1 MGNVQMEAR
10 QIRYGS
16 TNVEQALNNGGGGGG
31 ASTLEALT
39 DTAISSPSNGQLLT
53 YDSSAS
59 KWKNAN
65 APAVAASAVS
75 FNGTASS
82 MVATN
87 VQGAID
93 ELVVNFQ
100 AGVDDVYDACVAK
113 GSTPASHSLSDVITA
128 IGNIPTGGG
137 GLTQVNPFGEA
148 QTLTLYNANG
158 VTVTNSAIDS
168 AGTLDFTA
176 SEASAGY
183 EGFVIELN
191 VTAGHTYLL
200 EFDLQ
205 VDSSSLWAGTS
216 YRFGYAL
223 QNDADTNYQA
233 QAVPENI
240 PRDYVKNSFAAALI
254 ASGSKAYVNFNVCG
268 FSDAQ
273 TNIFSISDFKLFDI
287 T

>member
-1 MGNVQMEAR
+1 MGNVQMEASM
-10 QIRYGS
+10 IRYGS
-16 TNVEQALNNGGGGGG
+16 GTVKSALDNGGGGG
-31 ASTLEALT
+31 ASTLAALT
-39 DTAISSPSNGQLLT
+39 DTSISNPSNGQLLT

-82 MVATN
+82 MEATN

-113 GSTPASHSLSDVITA
+113 GSTPASHSLSDVVTA
-128 IGNIPTGGG
+128 IGNISGGG
-137 GLTQVNPFGEA
+137 VLTQVNPFGEA
-148 QTLTLYNANG
+148 TTLTPYNANG
-158 VTVTNSAIDS
+158 VTVTASEIDS

-200 EFDLQ
+200 EFDFQ
-205 VDSSSLWAGTS
+205 VDPSSLWAGTS

-223 QNDADTNYQA
+223 QNAADTDYQA
-233 QAVPENI
+233 QKVPENI
-240 PRDYVKNSFAAALI
+240 PRDYNKHSFADALI
-254 ASGSKAYVNFNVCG
+254 ASGTKAYVNFNVCG

-273 TNIFSISDFKLFDI
+273 TNVFSVSDFKLYDV
-287 T
+287 TE

>member
-1 MGNVQMEAR
+1 MGNVQMEASM
-10 QIRYGS
+10 IRYGS
-16 TNVEQALNNGGGGGG
+16 GTVKSALDNGGGGGG
-31 ASTLEALT
+31 ATTLAALT
-39 DTAISSPSNGQLLT
+39 DTAINEPSNGQILT

-65 APAVAASAVS
+65 APAVAASAVT
-75 FNGTASS
+75 FDGTTSS
-82 MVATN
+82 MEATD
-87 VQGAID
+87 VQGAIN

-100 AGVDDVYDACVAK
+100 AGVDDIYDACVAK
-113 GSTPASHSLSDVITA
+113 GSTPASHSLSDVVAA
-128 IGNIPTGGG
+128 IGSISGG

-148 QTLTLYNANG
+148 TTLTLYNANG
-158 VTVTNSAIDS
+158 VSVTTSEIDTD
-168 AGTLDFTA
+168 GTLDFTA

-200 EFDLQ
+200 EFDFQ

-223 QNDADTNYQA
+223 QNSADTDYQA
-233 QAVPENI
+233 QKVPENI
-240 PRDYVKNSFAAALI
+240 PRDYNKNSFAAALI
-254 ASGSKAYVNFNVCG
+254 ASGTKAYVNFNVCG

-273 TNIFSISDFKLFDI
+273 TNTFTISDFKLFDI

>member
-1 MGNVQMEAR
+1 MGNVQMEASM
-10 QIRYGS
+10 IRYGS
-16 TNVEQALNNGGGGGG
+16 GTVKQALDNGGGGGG
-31 ASTLEALT
+31 ASTLAALT
-39 DTAISSPSNGQLLT
+39 DTAISNPSNGQLLT

-82 MVATN
+82 MEATD
-87 VQGAID
+87 VQSAID

-100 AGVDDVYDACVAK
+100 AGVDDVYDACAAK
-113 GSTPASHSLSDVITA
+113 GSTPASHSLSDVVTA
-128 IGNIPTGGG
+128 IGNISGGG
-137 GLTQVNPFGEA
+137 GITQVNPFGEA

-158 VTVTNSAIDS
+158 VSVTTSEIDS

-200 EFDLQ
+200 EFDMQ
-205 VDSSSLWAGTS
+205 VDSSSQWAGTQ

-223 QNDADTNYQA
+223 QNSADTNYPA

-240 PRDYVKNSFAAALI
+240 PRDYVKNSFAAAII

-268 FSDAQ
+268 FSDVQ
-273 TNIFSISDFKLFDI
+273 TNIFTISDFKLYDI
-287 T
+287 A